1 MKNKNNYYD
10 DNNSNNINKDQKSLI
25 CIYTNKDKNE
35 FAIGLKDDEHFRTM
49 TKVDEFYTRFVDV
62 FDQTL
67 TNEDE
72 IDWKQAL
79 KRWIA
84 AAKKNESI
92 FVEVDL
98 TGWNEVGDRKN
109 TN

>member
-1 MKNKNNYYD
+1 LKNKNNYYD

-92 FVEVDL
+92 FIEVDL

>member
-1 MKNKNNYYD
+1 LKNKNNYYD

-35 FAIGLKDDEHFRTM
+35 FAIGLKDDEHFRAM